1 VDSPG
6 FGSLGIAA
14 PLVAGMARRGITTPT
29 DIQTLTI
36 PDGLAGKDVCGKA
49 PTGSGKTIA
58 FGLVLVSRL
67 KRARP
72 AQPTGLVLVPTREL
86 AQQVRKEIYLLD
98 AARSLRTTAVFGGAG
113 YGPQVRQVGSASIV
127 VATPGR
133 LEDLLNRRDIDLR
146 GVQIAVLDEADRI
159 TDMGFLPA
167 VKKILDRL
175 PAQRQVLLFSATLD
189 GAVSQLVERYQR
201 QPVKHDASTP
211 EAEPDIEHIFEVI
224 AKDWR
229 LARTA
234 TLQREFGQ
242 IILFCRTKHGSDRV
256 ARQLTAQG
264 SRCAVIHGNRSQAQ
278 RERALDDFKRGR
290 ADVLVATD
298 VAARGIHI
306 DDVPCVV
313 HWDPPDDP
321 KDYVHRS
328 GRTGRA
334 GARGVVVSFVDPSQK
349 RGVMRDMRSIGIDVQ
364 WVTSPVTSSTLSSVA
379 SATPSSKTSS
389 TAPSTP
395 SSATPEP
402 LRRPGD
408 VGWLSTPR
416 RVR

>member
-1 VDSPG
+1 MS
-6 FGSLGIAA
+6 
-14 PLVAGMARRGITTPT
+14 RRGITEPT
-29 DIQTLTI
+29 DIQAMTI

-67 KRARP
+67 KRAKP

-86 AQQVRKEIYLLD
+86 AQQVRSEIDLLD
-98 AARSLRTTAVFGGAG
+98 ATRALRTTAVFGGAG

-133 LEDLLNRRDIDLR
+133 LEDLLKRRDIDLR
-146 GVQIAVLDEADRI
+146 AVEIAVLDEADRMA
-159 TDMGFLPA
+159 DMGFLPS

-189 GAVSQLVERYQR
+189 GAVSQLIERYQR
-201 QPVKHDASTP
+201 SPVTHDASTP
-211 EAEPDIEHIFEVI
+211 ESEPDIEHIFEVI
-224 AKDWR
+224 PKDKR

-234 TLQREFGQ
+234 ALQNEFGQ

-256 ARQLTAQG
+256 ARQLTAEG
-264 SRCAVIHGNRSQAQ
+264 SYCAVIHGNRSQAQ
-278 RERALDDFKRGR
+278 RERALQDFKRGK
-290 ADVLVATD
+290 ANVLVATD

-349 RGVMRDMRSIGIDVQ
+349 RGVMRDMRSIGIEVHWSEGDAPA
-364 WVTSPVTSSTLSSVA
+364 TRSTNPARGASLAVA
-379 SATPSSKTSS
+379 ENEA
-389 TAPSTP
+389 A
-395 SSATPEP
+395 ANA
-402 LRRPGD
+402 RPGD
-408 VGWLSTPR
+408 VGWLVPR
-416 RVR
+416 RERI

>member
-1 VDSPG
+1 MDSSG

-58 FGLVLVSRL
+58 FGLILVSRL

-86 AQQVRKEIYLLD
+86 AQQVRKEIDLLD

-146 GVQIAVLDEADRI
+146 GVQIAVLDEADRMA
-159 TDMGFLPA
+159 DMGFLPA

-201 QPVKHDASTP
+201 QPVRHDASTP
-211 EAEPDIEHIFEVI
+211 ETEPDIEHIFEVI

-290 ADVLVATD
+290 ADLLVATD

-364 WVTSPVTSSTLSSVA
+364 WVTSPATSST
-379 SATPSSKTSS
+379 PSS

-402 LRRPGD
+402 LLRPGD

>member
-1 VDSPG
+1 MS
-6 FGSLGIAA
+6 
-14 PLVAGMARRGITTPT
+14 RRGITEPT
-29 DIQTLTI
+29 DIQAMTI
-36 PDGLAGKDVCGKA
+36 PDGLSGKDVCGKA

-67 KRARP
+67 KRAKP

-86 AQQVRKEIYLLD
+86 AQQVRSEIDLLD
-98 AARSLRTTAVFGGAG
+98 ATRALRTTAVFGGAG

-133 LEDLLNRRDIDLR
+133 LEDLLKRRDIDLR
-146 GVQIAVLDEADRI
+146 AVEIAVLDEADRMA
-159 TDMGFLPA
+159 DMGFLPS

-189 GAVSQLVERYQR
+189 GAVSQLIERYQR
-201 QPVKHDASTP
+201 SPVTHDASTP
-211 EAEPDIEHIFEVI
+211 ESEPDIEHIFEVI
-224 AKDWR
+224 PKDKR

-234 TLQREFGQ
+234 ELQNEFGQ

-256 ARQLTAQG
+256 ARQLTAEG
-264 SRCAVIHGNRSQAQ
+264 SYCAVIHGNRSQAQ
-278 RERALDDFKRGR
+278 RERALQDFKRGK
-290 ADVLVATD
+290 ANVLVATD

-349 RGVMRDMRSIGIDVQ
+349 RGVMRDMRSIGIEVQ
-364 WVTSPVTSSTLSSVA
+364 WSEGAAPAARETSR
-379 SATPSSKTSS
+379 S
-389 TAPSTP
+389 TAEG
-395 SSATPEP
+395 EP
-402 LRRPGD
+402 ASRSRPGD
-408 VGWLSTPR
+408 VGWLVPR
-416 RVR
+416 RERI

>member
-1 VDSPG
+1 
-6 FGSLGIAA
+6 
-14 PLVAGMARRGITTPT
+14 M
-29 DIQTLTI
+29 TI

-67 KRARP
+67 KRAKP

-86 AQQVRKEIYLLD
+86 AQQVRSEIDMLD
-98 AARSLRTTAVFGGAG
+98 ASRALRTTAVFGGAG

-133 LEDLLNRRDIDLR
+133 LEDLLKRRDIDLR
-146 GVQIAVLDEADRI
+146 SVEIAVLDEADRMA
-159 TDMGFLPA
+159 DMGFLPS

-189 GAVSQLVERYQR
+189 GAVSQLIERYQR
-201 QPVKHDASTP
+201 SPVTHDATTP
-211 EAEPDIEHIFEVI
+211 ESEPDIEHIFEVI
-224 AKDWR
+224 PKDKR

-234 TLQREFGQ
+234 ALQNEFGQ

-256 ARQLTAQG
+256 ARQLTAEG
-264 SRCAVIHGNRSQAQ
+264 SYCAVIHGNRSQAQ
-278 RERALDDFKRGR
+278 RERALQDFKRGK
-290 ADVLVATD
+290 ANVLVATD

-334 GARGVVVSFVDPSQK
+334 GARGTVVSFVDPSQK
-349 RGVMRDMRSIGIDVQ
+349 RGVMRDMRSIGIEVQ
-364 WVTSPVTSSTLSSVA
+364 WSEGPATSPRQAL
-379 SATPSSKTSS
+379 
-389 TAPSTP
+389 STP
-395 SSATPEP
+395 AADEDTSQ
-402 LRRPGD
+402 RRPGD
-408 VGWLSTPR
+408 VGWLAPR
-416 RVR
+416 RERV

>member
-1 VDSPG
+1 
-6 FGSLGIAA
+6 
-14 PLVAGMARRGITTPT
+14 MARRGITEPT
-29 DIQTLTI
+29 DIQSMTI

-67 KRARP
+67 KRAKP

-86 AQQVRKEIYLLD
+86 AQQVRSEIDMLD
-98 AARSLRTTAVFGGAG
+98 ASRALRTTAVFGGAG

-133 LEDLLNRRDIDLR
+133 LEDLLKRRDIDLR
-146 GVQIAVLDEADRI
+146 SVEIAVLDEADRMA
-159 TDMGFLPA
+159 DMGFLPS

-189 GAVSQLVERYQR
+189 GAVSQLIERYQR
-201 QPVKHDASTP
+201 SPVTHDATTP
-211 EAEPDIEHIFEVI
+211 ESEPDIEHIFEVI
-224 AKDWR
+224 PKDKR

-234 TLQREFGQ
+234 ALQNEFGQ

-256 ARQLTAQG
+256 ARQLTAEG
-264 SRCAVIHGNRSQAQ
+264 SYCAVIHGNRSQAQ
-278 RERALDDFKRGR
+278 RERALQDFKRGK
-290 ADVLVATD
+290 ANVLVATD

-334 GARGVVVSFVDPSQK
+334 GARGTVVSFVDPSQK

-364 WVTSPVTSSTLSSVA
+364 WSESPVT
-379 SATPSSKTSS
+379 TPRHTSS
-389 TAPSTP
+389 TSVANDDAPR
-395 SSATPEP
+395 
-402 LRRPGD
+402 RRPGD
-408 VGWLSTPR
+408 VGWLAPR
-416 RVR
+416 RERV

>member
-1 VDSPG
+1 MS
-6 FGSLGIAA
+6 
-14 PLVAGMARRGITTPT
+14 RRGITEPT
-29 DIQTLTI
+29 DIQAMTI
-36 PDGLAGKDVCGKA
+36 PDGLSGKDVCGKA

-67 KRARP
+67 KRAKP

-86 AQQVRKEIYLLD
+86 AQQVRSEIDLLD
-98 AARSLRTTAVFGGAG
+98 ATRALRTTAVFGGAG

-133 LEDLLNRRDIDLR
+133 LEDLLKRRDIDLR
-146 GVQIAVLDEADRI
+146 AVEIAVLDEADRMA
-159 TDMGFLPA
+159 DMGFLPS

-189 GAVSQLVERYQR
+189 GAVSQLIERYQR
-201 QPVKHDASTP
+201 SPVTHDASTP
-211 EAEPDIEHIFEVI
+211 ESEPDIEHIFEVI
-224 AKDWR
+224 PKDKR

-234 TLQREFGQ
+234 ELQNEFGQ

-256 ARQLTAQG
+256 ARQLTAEG
-264 SRCAVIHGNRSQAQ
+264 SYCAVIHGNRSQAQ
-278 RERALDDFKRGR
+278 RERALQDFKRGK
-290 ADVLVATD
+290 ANVLVATD

-349 RGVMRDMRSIGIDVQ
+349 RGVIRDMRSIGIEVQ
-364 WVTSPVTSSTLSSVA
+364 WSEGAAPAARETSR
-379 SATPSSKTSS
+379 S
-389 TAPSTP
+389 TAESAPLST
-395 SSATPEP
+395 S
-402 LRRPGD
+402 RPGD
-408 VGWLSTPR
+408 VGWLVPR
-416 RVR
+416 RERI

>member
-1 VDSPG
+1 
-6 FGSLGIAA
+6 
-14 PLVAGMARRGITTPT
+14 MARRGITEPT
-29 DIQTLTI
+29 DIQSMTI

-67 KRARP
+67 KRAKP

-86 AQQVRKEIYLLD
+86 AQQVRSEIDMLD
-98 AARSLRTTAVFGGAG
+98 ASRALRTTAVFGGAG

-133 LEDLLNRRDIDLR
+133 LEDLLKRRDIDLR
-146 GVQIAVLDEADRI
+146 SVEIAVLDEADRMA
-159 TDMGFLPA
+159 DMGFLPS

-189 GAVSQLVERYQR
+189 GAVSQLIERYQR
-201 QPVKHDASTP
+201 SPVTHDATTP
-211 EAEPDIEHIFEVI
+211 ESEPDIEHIFEVI
-224 AKDWR
+224 PKDKR

-234 TLQREFGQ
+234 ALQNEFGQ

-256 ARQLTAQG
+256 ARQLTAEG
-264 SRCAVIHGNRSQAQ
+264 SYCAVIHGNRSQAQ
-278 RERALDDFKRGR
+278 RERALQDFKRGK
-290 ADVLVATD
+290 ANVLVATD

-334 GARGVVVSFVDPSQK
+334 GARGTVVSFVDPSQK
-349 RGVMRDMRSIGIDVQ
+349 RGVMRDMRSIGIEVQ
-364 WVTSPVTSSTLSSVA
+364 WAEGPATSPHQ
-379 SATPSSKTSS
+379 
-389 TAPSTP
+389 APSAPASDEDT
-395 SSATPEP
+395 SQ
-402 LRRPGD
+402 RRPGD
-408 VGWLSTPR
+408 VGWLAPR
-416 RVR
+416 RERV

>member
-1 VDSPG
+1 
-6 FGSLGIAA
+6 
-14 PLVAGMARRGITTPT
+14 MARRGITAPT
-29 DIQTLTI
+29 DIQSMTI

-67 KRARP
+67 KRAKP

-86 AQQVRKEIYLLD
+86 AQQVRSEIDMLD
-98 AARSLRTTAVFGGAG
+98 ASRALRTTAVFGGAG

-133 LEDLLNRRDIDLR
+133 LEDLLKRRDIDLR
-146 GVQIAVLDEADRI
+146 SVEIAVLDEADRMA
-159 TDMGFLPA
+159 DMGFLPS

-189 GAVSQLVERYQR
+189 GAVSQLIERYQR
-201 QPVKHDASTP
+201 SPVTHDATTP
-211 EAEPDIEHIFEVI
+211 ESEPDIEHIFEVI
-224 AKDWR
+224 PKDKR

-234 TLQREFGQ
+234 ALQNEFGQ

-256 ARQLTAQG
+256 ARQLTAEG
-264 SRCAVIHGNRSQAQ
+264 SYCAVIHGNRSQAQ
-278 RERALDDFKRGR
+278 RERALQDFKRGK
-290 ADVLVATD
+290 ANVLVATD

-334 GARGVVVSFVDPSQK
+334 GARGTVVSFVDPSQK
-349 RGVMRDMRSIGIDVQ
+349 RGVMRDMRSIGIEVQ
-364 WVTSPVTSSTLSSVA
+364 WSEGPATSPRQAL
-379 SATPSSKTSS
+379 
-389 TAPSTP
+389 STP
-395 SSATPEP
+395 AADEDTSQ
-402 LRRPGD
+402 RRPGD
-408 VGWLSTPR
+408 VGWLAPR
-416 RVR
+416 RERV